1 MRSRFQASWKELE
14 LWNEPLNE
22 KANNRDFRPGPEV
35 IKLFFKL
42 SSAKHEIS
50 TAHKCYDSQ
59 NGWKIQ
65 VQNSKSITL
74 SCL

>member
-35 IKLFFKL
+35 IKLFFQAQL
-42 SSAKHEIS
+42 S
-50 TAHKCYDSQ
+50 
-59 NGWKIQ
+59 
-65 VQNSKSITL
+65 
-74 SCL
+74 